1 MNKLIVSSLLA
12 AAAIMP
18 SMAQAQTL
26 PDSRVAVVDLQ
37 RVYTECNAC
46 KAAAT
51 QLQSQAEA
59 IRQRE
64 QQLAG
69 PLETEGQS
77 IQAEANALNG
87 AQPSAAL
94 QQRAE
99 AFEQRRQAAARELQG
114 REETYNRNAA
124 YVRQQIDTQLKPA
137 LDAVLGR
144 RGAAMIVPRAG
155 VLSLNPAY
163 DVTNDVLAEL
173 NSKLTTVATVAPA
186 PAQTAEQ
193 PAGR

>member
-26 PDSRVAVVDLQ
+26 PDSRIAVVDLQ

-46 KAAAT
+46 KTAAT

-94 QQRAE
+94 QQCAE